1 MFKGLNIVVMKNL
14 EKNVPKV
21 VLSDYL
27 KSEVRLTMGF
37 HELKA
42 QF

>member
-1 MFKGLNIVVMKNL
+1 MKNL

-27 KSEVRLTMGF
+27 KSEVRLIVRL
-37 HELKA
+37 HELRA
-42 QF
+42 QS